1 MKTFRYFAILIVFF
15 AYFNSSAQLKV
26 STSGNVNIGG
36 SNNAWTKLQVVGNS
50 TFTNTSGSII
60 SSAYIRGLSNF
71 STASSPDH
79 TWFNNDLT
87 GMFHPSINNI
97 AFSVGG
103 AEILRVN
110 YNVGIGLIDGTARL
124 NVYGNLTQT
133 ALATSVYHTSDNL
146 FATVSTVNRTTSKSW
161 GVKYNS
167 LERFY
172 VTGNGSVY
180 AYSYENLSDKSF
192 KENIRVVP
200 NALDKV
206 LQLRGVLFNF
216 KKEELKES
224 KDTLTQ
230 IPFSQPKTE
239 LGFIAQEVET
249 ILPEVVNTLPDGRK
263 TVAYANI
270 VALLVEAFKEQETR
284 IIQLED
290 EINILNNRNSIIVQ
304 NNTNHDPSSNNP
316 QNIDVAALYQNNPNP
331 FNSEAKIKCYIPE
344 TIGQA
349 EVFIYDMQGLQ
360 LKKFDLSN
368 KGSVTLTI
376 KSAEFLPGM
385 YLYSLIADGNEVDTK
400 KMIITK

>member
-71 STASSPDH
+71 STASSPDY

-385 YLYSLIADGNEVDTK
+385 YLYSLIADGKEVDTK